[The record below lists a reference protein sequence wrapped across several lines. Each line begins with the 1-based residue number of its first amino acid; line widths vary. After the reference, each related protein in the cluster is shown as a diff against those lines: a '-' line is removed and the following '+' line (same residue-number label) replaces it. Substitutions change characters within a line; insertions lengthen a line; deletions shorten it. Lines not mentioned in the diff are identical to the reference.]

1 MKYCP
6 LISFGKQYCT
16 EVTCMG
22 EECAFADKDGDCLIA
37 QALAG
42 YVAHVAGESRSA
54 SIAIDK
60 IKGVSYLEN

>member
-1 MKYCP
+1 MCDKRKFIETIC
-6 LISFGKQYCT
+6 C
-16 EVTCMG
+16 
-22 EECAFADKDGDCLIA
+22 KDGDCLIA

>member
-16 EVTCMG
+16 EVPCMG

-54 SIAIDK
+54 SITIDK